1 MIGGKNHHSVHEI
14 PTTLFAECLGP
25 AFDIFGLFPNSQ
37 NTLLYLEV
45 IYHICYRH
53 LWNNFCY
60 RHLCNDIFW
69 NCYHLVMFV
78 GLHLFF
84 LPKHCTMVQN
94 KSCNTNHVLQYGVRI
109 SSTNRWSVWQL
120 LKDGKWANF
129 RFDENFPKTWKTMI
143 NQQYLG

>member
-53 LWNNFCY
+53 ICNNFSY
-60 RHLCNDIFW
+60 RHLCNNIFW
-69 NCYHLVMFV
+69 NCYHLAMFG

-84 LPKHCTMVQN
+84 FYQNTVPWSKTKVVIQIMYFSMEGELVQL
-94 KSCNTNHVLQYGVRI
+94 TVRVSGSYSKMENGLI
-109 SSTNRWSVWQL
+109 L
-120 LKDGKWANF
+120 DLMKNF
-129 RFDENFPKTWKTMI
+129 QSPGRQW
-143 NQQYLG
+143 